1 MSPRTAG
8 CLNSF
13 TRVLAPLRALL
24 AGVRR
29 SLTAVFGVFRVR
41 RVLSGPERETKD
53 EGWRI
58 GGHVCPPKSE
68 GRRRAVC

>member
-1 MSPRTAG
+1 MSPRSAG

-13 TRVLAPLRALL
+13 TGVLARLRAKL
-24 AGVRR
+24 ARVRR
-29 SLTAVFGVFRVR
+29 SLTTVFRVFRFR
-41 RVLSGPERETKD
+41 RLLSGPERETKD